1 MNYIITS
8 GDCELLNI
16 DTIGYSKNTKVTKFG
31 PAQRNQYILH
41 FVISGKG
48 YFNGNEVC
56 EGEGFV
62 ITPTLLE
69 HYFPDKD
76 NPWEFIWVISTDDR
90 FKNILKILNYNEKSG
105 IFKHKATENLKTI
118 VQTLK
123 FKNNQIISSYEA
135 LEMFLNILKTF
146 KNADNRFENKSNKE
160 LYLDVAVNY
169 IRNNIALSVNVNT
182 LTDIL
187 GISQTYLHRIFKEN
201 FGVSTKQYISN
212 YRLNEAKKLLIETE
226 LSITQIAASVGFSDV
241 LSFSKFF
248 SEKVGISPQNYRCYN
263 KKTS

>member
-1 MNYIITS
+1 MITN

-16 DTIGYSKNTKVTKFG
+16 DSIGYSKNPNITKFG
-31 PAQRNQYILH
+31 PAQRKQFILH

-62 ITPTLLE
+62 ITPSLLE
-69 HYFPDKD
+69 HYFPDKE
-76 NPWEFIWVISTDDR
+76 NPWEFIWVISTDNK
-90 FKNILKILNYNEKSG
+90 FKDILKVLNADSETR
-105 IFKHKATENLKTI
+105 IFKHNATENLKTI
-118 VQTLK
+118 VQTVKL
-123 FKNNQIISSYEA
+123 KNNQIISSFEA
-135 LEMFLNILKTF
+135 LEMFLHILKTF
-146 KNADNRFENKSNKE
+146 KNGDNKLENKSNKD

-169 IRNNIALSVNVNT
+169 IKNNIALSVNVKT

-201 FGVSTKQYISN
+201 FGVSTKQYISD

-226 LSITQIAASVGFSDV
+226 LSVTQIAASVGFSDV

-248 SEKVGISPQNYRCYN
+248 SKCVGISPQNYRTR
-263 KKTS
+263 KKTK